1 MKSGAKN
8 PIILALLMAGSALS
22 VLSAPSQAA
31 DPNAGRNLAATCTQ
45 CHGADGKS
53 ISGLAGKNEAYLAIL
68 LKNFRD
74 GKGAPTI
81 MHQIAKGFSD
91 EQIDLMAAY
100 FSAQSPQ

>member
-1 MKSGAKN
+1 MKLRVKN
-8 PIILALLMAGSALS
+8 PVVLALLLAGSALS
-22 VLSAPSQAA
+22 VLSTSSQAA
-31 DPNAGRNLAATCTQ
+31 DPNAGRNLAATCAQ
-45 CHGADGKS
+45 CHGTDGKS
-53 ISGLAGKNEAYLAIL
+53 IPGLAGKNEAYVALL

-74 GKGAPTI
+74 GKGTPTI

>member
-1 MKSGAKN
+1 MRSRDKKTIA
-8 PIILALLMAGSALS
+8 LALLLAGSALS
-22 VLSAPSQAA
+22 ALSAPSQAA
-31 DPNAGRNLAATCTQ
+31 DPTTGRNLAATCAQ
-45 CHGADGKS
+45 CHGTDGKS
-53 ISGLAGKNEAYLAIL
+53 IPGLAGKNEAYLTIL

-74 GKGAPTI
+74 GKGAPTL